1 MNYKDLKFD
10 FRFSGYVKL
19 PREVEIYIQEINHAF
34 YRLRRNLEYEGKQLT
49 PVCKAVKHTLIQD
62 YAAFEKLIKRRMS
75 EFEALVVPDETV
87 KPICKELLGK
97 LERLHERLLGFLR
110 SLGVKQSQG
119 LKTEHECLVEI
130 LEFMMQLP
138 ISSEEEED
146 MSEYL

>member
-10 FRFSGYVKL
+10 FRFLGYVKL
-19 PREVEIYIQEINHAF
+19 PRQVEIYIREIDLSF
-34 YRLRRNLEYEGKQLT
+34 YRLRCELERNGKQLT

-75 EFEALVVPDETV
+75 EFEVLVVPDETV
-87 KPICKELLGK
+87 KPTCKELLGK
-97 LERLHERLLGFLR
+97 LERLNERLLGFLH
-110 SLGVKQSQG
+110 SLGVKQSYG
-119 LKTEHECLVEI
+119 LKKENECLVEI

-146 MSEYL
+146 VSEYL